1 MGDDLVM
8 AAFARFMEHREN
20 GPQQGHSHESKKK
33 WGYVPDEENTCP
45 HCESHIKRTRHAWN
59 KRNGRWSSRGGMHYR
74 DLLAAWEHC
83 CTVRHIACVMG
94 LTKEQTLELRRVIRA
109 VDLIGGKR

>member
-1 MGDDLVM
+1 MSDDLVM
-8 AAFARFMEHREN
+8 AALVRFIEHRDH
-20 GPQQGHSHESKKK
+20 GPQHGASYNSRRK
-33 WGYVPDEENTCP
+33 WGYLPDTDNVCP
-45 HCESHIKRTRHAWN
+45 HCEPIIKRTANAYSKSGRGFSN
-59 KRNGRWSSRGGMHYR
+59 KNTQR
-74 DLLAAWEHC
+74 DLLAAWNHC